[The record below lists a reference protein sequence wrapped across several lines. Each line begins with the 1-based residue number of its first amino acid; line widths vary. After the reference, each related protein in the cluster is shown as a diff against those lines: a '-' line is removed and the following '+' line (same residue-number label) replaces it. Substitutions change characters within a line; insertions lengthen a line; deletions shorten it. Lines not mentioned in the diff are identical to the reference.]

1 MKPLVYLLLAT
12 AVWAG
17 ETRYARL
24 GDFRGQVEVQ
34 IGPADAWS
42 PAERNLPLVEG
53 AWLRTASDARL
64 EIELDDGGAW
74 RLGPESLGEI
84 SDYTRLS
91 TGQRVTLLSLD
102 HGRAYFTGGAAANDS
117 LILAMPGAQVG
128 LQRAARIRIDVQ
140 PDWSQIAVLAGTVRF
155 SSPAAELDLAA
166 GQIARVEPASPS
178 RFFLDRDSAVAE
190 LDPWSAERDKVLAN
204 TNSALHVVERYGL
217 ADLDSGGEWIH
228 TDEFG
233 LVWKPKVEAPWAPF
247 QNGRWRW
254 YASAGF
260 TWVSGDPWGWVPYHY
275 GRWVHRGE
283 LGWLWVPSLSRVFKP
298 GEVYWLRGVK
308 FVGWG
313 PLAPGEPYPP
323 QPDSV
328 PQQFF
333 DAYTTYAA
341 IAAEASVI
349 DPAGFT
355 ARPKEPLK
363 LAAFAAAL
371 PSPPLEAARLDARRP
386 VLAAGSTRVQPLLAG
401 VGYQGANEDPR
412 VVTYVPPAQPVPVET
427 PAPAI
432 AGNPPEQ
439 PDDAGATPVPY
450 PLLVFIQRASRKPR
464 VTASAQPKTPAAI
477 ASPHATPAAP
487 AASSPPAPQPA
498 APQPPAAR
506 RWPPGE
512 YQLFQKALA
521 DSADPTQQLADLET
535 WRRRYPVSEHE
546 ADRIFLLVQAYSRIA
561 PPLPARLVES
571 AAPLVERDPH
581 SWFDDSDAGHAQA
594 LAVLYLVAVT
604 APRLPAASPSQLR
617 TCQRAA
623 RQLLAYLPEFFD
635 DPLRPPGVSEQL
647 WKKARAD
654 MESAARQTLA
664 LASPPRDAGR

>member
-1 MKPLVYLLLAT
+1 MKPLVYLLFAT

-17 ETRYARL
+17 EARYARL
-24 GDFRGQVEVQ
+24 GEFRGQVEVQ
-34 IGPADAWS
+34 LGPADAWL

-53 AWLRTASDARL
+53 AWLRTAADARL
-64 EIELDDGGAW
+64 EIELDDGGVW
-74 RLGPESLGEI
+74 RLAPDSLGEI

-102 HGRAYFTGGAAANDS
+102 HGRAYFTGGAAGNDS
-117 LILAMPGAQVG
+117 LILAVPGAQVS
-128 LQRAARIRIDVQ
+128 LQRVARVRIDVR

-178 RFFLDRDSAVAE
+178 RFFLDRDTTAGDQ
-190 LDPWSAERDKVLAN
+190 DPWNAERDKALLN
-204 TNSALHVVERYGL
+204 TNSALHVIERCGL

-233 LVWKPKVEAPWAPF
+233 LVWKPKVDAPWAPF

-254 YASAGF
+254 YASLGF
-260 TWVSGDPWGWVPYHY
+260 TWVSGDPWGWLPYHY

-298 GEVYWLRGVK
+298 GEVYWLRGAK

-323 QPDSV
+323 QSDGV

-333 DAYTTYAA
+333 DAYTTYAG
-341 IAAEASVI
+341 ITAEASVI

-363 LAAFAAAL
+363 LGAFCAAL

-386 VLAAGSTRVQPLLAG
+386 IVAAGSTRVQPLLAG
-401 VGYQGANEDPR
+401 VAYQAKGDAP
-412 VVTYVPPAQPVPVET
+412 VSPPPPPVPAET

-432 AGNPPEQ
+432 ADNSPEQ

-450 PLLVFIQRASRKPR
+450 PLLVFIQRGSRKPR
-464 VTASAQPKTPAAI
+464 VTASVQAKTPATTAP
-477 ASPHATPAAP
+477 PHATPAP
-487 AASSPPAPQPA
+487 AASSPATPVRQPA
-498 APQPPAAR
+498 APQPPTAR

-521 DSADPTQQLADLET
+521 DAADPRLQLVDLEA
-535 WRRRYPVSEHE
+535 WKQRYPVSEHE
-546 ADRIFLLVQAYSRIA
+546 ADRVFCYVQAYNRIA
-561 PPLPARLVES
+561 PPLPAKLVES

-581 SWFDDSDAGHAQA
+581 SWFDDNEAGHAQA
-594 LAVLYLVAVT
+594 LTVLYLVAVS

-617 TCQRAA
+617 TCHRAA

-635 DPLRPPGVSEQL
+635 DPSRPSGVSEQL
-647 WKKARAD
+647 WRKARAD

-664 LASPPRDAGR
+664 LAGAPRDAGR